1 MATIK
6 DVASRAGVS
15 ISTVS
20 HVLNHTRRV
29 SEDATQKVIE
39 AVAELNYAPNSVARS
54 LKINSTKTIGMLVTT
69 SVNPFFAEVVQGVEA
84 YCFEQGY
91 SLILC
96 NTENQPPR
104 QQHYLRMLMEKRV
117 DGLLVLGTDIDA
129 QLRDM
134 LRIHKNVPQV
144 VLDWGT
150 ECDFANVINDNART
164 GARMAMRYLMEQG
177 HRDIV
182 CITGQLSKPTTQPR
196 LDGVRDALGE
206 HGLTLKEEQIFEGD
220 YESQSGF
227 DAMQRILT
235 LQPRPTAVFAFDDP
249 MAIGAIC
256 AAWEA
261 GIKVPDDISIIGYDD
276 VEMARF
282 SSPPLTTIRHPKAE
296 LAAVIGVVHPKW
308 DERPVLL
315 VKLRPGE
322 TATRVEFLD
331 FLQGKIAKW
340 WTPDDV
346 LFVEEIPLG
355 ATGKID
361 KKLIRQRYEG
371 VRLGT

>member
-29 SEDATQKVIE
+29 SEDATQKVLE

-69 SVNPFFAEVVQGVEA
+69 SANPFFAEVVQGVEA

-117 DGLLVLGTDIDA
+117 DGLLVLGTDIDTP
-129 QLRDM
+129 LRDM

-150 ECDFANVINDNART
+150 ECDFANVINDNARI
-164 GARMAMRYLMEQG
+164 GARLAVRHLLEQG
-177 HRDIV
+177 HTEIV
-182 CITGQLSKPTTQPR
+182 CITGQIDKPTTQ
-196 LDGVRDALGE
+196 
-206 HGLTLKEEQIFEGD
+206 HGLTLKDEQIFEGD
-220 YESQSGF
+220 YESQSGY
-227 DAMQRILT
+227 DAMQRILA
-235 LQPRPTAVFAFDDP
+235 LKPRPTAVFAFDDP

-261 GIKVPDDISIIGYDD
+261 GVKVPDDISMIGYDD

-296 LAAVIGVVHPKW
+296 LGLLAA
-308 DERPVLL
+308 ERRGSRVRDKARDVECMTVQPELIVRRS
-315 VKLRPGE
+315 VKSLR
-322 TATRVEFLD
+322 
-331 FLQGKIAKW
+331 
-340 WTPDDV
+340 
-346 LFVEEIPLG
+346 
-355 ATGKID
+355 
-361 KKLIRQRYEG
+361 
-371 VRLGT
+371 

>member
-6 DVASRAGVS
+6 DVAARAGVS

-29 SEDATQKVIE
+29 SEDATQKVLE

-54 LKINSTKTIGMLVTT
+54 LKVNSTKTIGMLVTT
-69 SVNPFFAEVVQGVEA
+69 SANPFFAEVVQGVEA

-104 QQHYLRMLMEKRV
+104 QRHYLKMLMEKRV
-117 DGLLVLGTDIDA
+117 DGLLVLGTDIDNT
-129 QLRDM
+129 LREM
-134 LRIHKNVPQV
+134 LRSHKNVPQV

-150 ECDFANVINDNART
+150 ECDFANVINDNARS
-164 GARMAMRYLMEQG
+164 GARMATRYLLEQG
-177 HRDIV
+177 HTDIA
-182 CITGQLSKPTTQPR
+182 CITGQLDKQTTQQR

-206 HGLTLKEEQIFEGD
+206 HGLTLADSHLFEGD

-227 DAMQRILT
+227 DRMQQILAMN
-235 LQPRPTAVFAFDDP
+235 PRPTAVFAFDDP

-261 GIKVPDDISIIGYDD
+261 GVKVPDDISVVGYDD
-276 VEMARF
+276 VQMARF
-282 SSPPLTTIRHPKAE
+282 ASPPLTTIRHPKAE
-296 LAAVIGVVHPKW
+296 LGQLAVKQLMSRIRNKELSVESVTVQP
-308 DERPVLL
+308 ELIIRRS
-315 VKLRPGE
+315 VKARH
-322 TATRVEFLD
+322 
-331 FLQGKIAKW
+331 
-340 WTPDDV
+340 
-346 LFVEEIPLG
+346 
-355 ATGKID
+355 
-361 KKLIRQRYEG
+361 
-371 VRLGT
+371 

>member
-29 SEDATQKVIE
+29 SEDATQKVLE

-69 SVNPFFAEVVQGVEA
+69 SANPFFAEVVQGVEA

-117 DGLLVLGTDIDA
+117 DGLLVLGTDIDTP
-129 QLRDM
+129 LRDM

-150 ECDFANVINDNART
+150 ECDFANVINDNARI
-164 GARMAMRYLMEQG
+164 GARLAVRHLLEQG
-177 HRDIV
+177 HTSIV
-182 CITGQLSKPTTQPR
+182 RITGQIDKPTTQQR
-196 LDGVRDALGE
+196 LDGARDALGE
-206 HGLTLKEEQIFEGD
+206 QGLTLKDEQIFEGD
-220 YESQSGF
+220 YESQSGY
-227 DAMQRILT
+227 DAMQRILALT
-235 LQPRPTAVFAFDDP
+235 PRPTAVFAFDDP

-261 GIKVPDDISIIGYDD
+261 GVKVPDDISMIGYDD

-296 LAAVIGVVHPKW
+296 LGLLAVQQ
-308 DERPVLL
+308 L
-315 VKLRPGE
+315 VSRIRNKALEVESMTVQPELIVRRSVKSLR
-322 TATRVEFLD
+322 
-331 FLQGKIAKW
+331 
-340 WTPDDV
+340 
-346 LFVEEIPLG
+346 
-355 ATGKID
+355 
-361 KKLIRQRYEG
+361 
-371 VRLGT
+371 

>member
-6 DVASRAGVS
+6 DVAARAGVS

-29 SEDATQKVIE
+29 SEDATQKVLE

-54 LKINSTKTIGMLVTT
+54 LKVNSTKTIGMLVTT
-69 SVNPFFAEVVQGVEA
+69 SANPFFAEVVQGVEA

-104 QQHYLRMLMEKRV
+104 QRHYLRMLMEKRV
-117 DGLLVLGTDIDA
+117 DGLLVLGTDIDST
-129 QLRDM
+129 LRDM
-134 LRIHKNVPQV
+134 LRSYKNVPQV

-150 ECDFANVINDNART
+150 ECDFANVINDNARS
-164 GARMAMRYLMEQG
+164 GASMATRYLVEQG
-177 HRDIV
+177 HTDIA
-182 CITGQLSKPTTQPR
+182 CITGQLGKQTTQQR

-206 HGLTLKEEQIFEGD
+206 HGLTLAEARIFEGD

-227 DAMQRILT
+227 DQMKHILA
-235 LQPRPTAVFAFDDP
+235 LNPRPTAVFAFDDP

-261 GIKVPDDISIIGYDD
+261 GVKVPDEISVVGYDD

-296 LAAVIGVVHPKW
+296 LGQMAVQQLMGRIRNKELSVESFTVEPELIIRHS
-308 DERPVLL
+308 
-315 VKLRPGE
+315 VKSL
-322 TATRVEFLD
+322 
-331 FLQGKIAKW
+331 K
-340 WTPDDV
+340 
-346 LFVEEIPLG
+346 
-355 ATGKID
+355 
-361 KKLIRQRYEG
+361 
-371 VRLGT
+371 